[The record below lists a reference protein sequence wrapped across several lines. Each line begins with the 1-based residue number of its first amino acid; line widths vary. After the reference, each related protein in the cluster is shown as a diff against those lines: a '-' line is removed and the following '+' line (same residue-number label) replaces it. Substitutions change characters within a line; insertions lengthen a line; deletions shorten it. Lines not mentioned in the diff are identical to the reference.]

1 MWREIPAFHT
11 FTNGQNVYT
20 AWRNINF
27 WITLLSNSLKAKI
40 PLQVLFDA
48 DYAASFGD
56 KLLILFSG
64 RSFYILAK
72 LWNKTKVCF
81 LLKDRE
87 YSLQAVR
94 TQWGESVQ
102 AAATKGTLRLLLSFS
117 RQSQPKEK
125 RDAAPGKQ
133 RKGGAS
139 GASAEG

>member
-1 MWREIPAFHT
+1 MWREIPAFHM
-11 FTNGQNVYT
+11 FTNGWNVYT

-72 LWNKTKVCF
+72 L
-81 LLKDRE
+81 
-87 YSLQAVR
+87 
-94 TQWGESVQ
+94 
-102 AAATKGTLRLLLSFS
+102 
-117 RQSQPKEK
+117 
-125 RDAAPGKQ
+125 
-133 RKGGAS
+133 
-139 GASAEG
+139 